1 MTTVKKRNIFVRLL
15 SGFWHFLDESR
26 RAVINIL
33 FLLLLFIIISSF
45 FKDKVTVVPDGAAL
59 VINPTGFIVEQK
71 DYINPVQ
78 KAIDDATKSE
88 KPPQTELKDI
98 LDAIRNG
105 AGDNRIKMLV
115 INTDQLMG
123 AGMTKLQAIA
133 EAIQEFKKKSGKPV
147 IADGTFYSQASY
159 LLASQADEIYMDP
172 MGSVVIE
179 GFGRYRT
186 YYKGLLDK
194 LGVNFHIFKVG
205 TFKSAVEPFM
215 RDSMSDKAK
224 EANMRFLSVLW
235 DAYKTDVAKARNL
248 PTEDIENYAVNFPQL
263 VKEEKGNNA
272 VVALKAKLIDGIKD
286 NLEFTAL
293 MVDKVGA
300 GKKGKSYKKVT
311 LKAYMKSIRSPLE
324 IYSNDSNKIALITAK
339 GEILDGEQVEGKIGG
354 KTLAKLIRR
363 ARKNKQVKAV
373 VLRVDSPGGSAFAS
387 EIIRREILATKAA
400 GKKVVVS
407 MGTYAASGG
416 YWISADADQ
425 IWARP
430 TTITGSIGIFGL
442 FPTLEKP
449 LNKYGI
455 HRDGVGTTPLAGAF
469 SIASPL
475 SEDVAETIQQIIN
488 HGYDN
493 FLEVVAKGRHMT
505 KEEVNK
511 IGQGRVW
518 VGVDAKKLGLVD
530 ELGNLQDAIHAAAEL
545 ADLGDDYEV
554 MPIKRKLSE
563 DEKLLQE
570 IFSDAKIDLTGMA
583 AKGSIALNSQH
594 GSNLPL
600 AKVISMASKEL
611 DKLANFNDPQ
621 GMYANCM
628 CMLEN

>member
-1 MTTVKKRNIFVRLL
+1 MTTVKKRNIFVRLF

-33 FLLLLFIIISSF
+33 FLLLVVFIVSSF
-45 FKDKVTVVPDGAAL
+45 FEEKVDVVPKGAAL
-59 VINPTGFIVEQK
+59 IINPAGSIVEQK
-71 DYINPVQ
+71 DYVNPLQ
-78 KAIDDATKSE
+78 KAIDDATKSD
-88 KPPQTELKDI
+88 KPPQTTLKDI

-105 AGDNRIKMLV
+105 AGDKRIKLLV
-115 INTDQLMG
+115 IDTSQMTA

-133 EAIQEFKKKSGKPV
+133 EAIQAFKKSGKPV
-147 IADGTFYSQASY
+147 IANSTFYSQASY
-159 LLASQADEIYMDP
+159 MLASQADEVYMDP
-172 MGSVVIE
+172 MGAVIIE

-186 YYKGLLDK
+186 YFKGLLDK

-215 RDSMSDKAK
+215 RDNMSDKAK
-224 EANMRFLSVLW
+224 EANIRFLSVLW
-235 DAYKTDVAKARNL
+235 DAYKKDVAKARNL
-248 PTEDIENYAVNFPQL
+248 SADDIESYAVNFPER
-263 VKEEKGNNA
+263 VKAEKGNNA
-272 VVALKAKLIDGIKD
+272 AVALKAKLIDGIKD
-286 NLEFTAL
+286 NLEFEAL

-300 GKKGKSYKKVT
+300 GKKGKSFRKVT
-311 LKAYMKSIRSPLE
+311 LKAYIKSIRTPLK
-324 IYSNDSNKIALITAK
+324 IYNNDKNKIALITAK

-363 ARKNKQVKAV
+363 ARKNKQVKAL

-387 EIIRREILATKAA
+387 EIIRREILATKTA

-442 FPTLEKP
+442 FPTIEKP
-449 LNKYGI
+449 LNNFGI

-475 SEDVAETIQQIIN
+475 SDQVAETMQQMIN
-488 HGYDN
+488 YGYDR
-493 FLEVVAKGRHMT
+493 FLEIVARGRHMT
-505 KEEVNK
+505 KEQVNK

-518 VGVDAKKLGLVD
+518 IGVDAKKLGLVD
-530 ELGNLQDAIHAAAEL
+530 ELGSLSDAIHAAADL
-545 ADLGDDYEV
+545 AGLGDQYEV
-554 MPIKRKLSE
+554 MPIKRKLSK
-563 DEKLLQE
+563 DEKLLQKL
-570 IFSDAKIDLTGMA
+570 FSDTRIDLKGMLA
-583 AKGSIALNSQH
+583 NGSIRLDSQQIN
-594 GSNLPL
+594 NLPL
-600 AKVISMASKEL
+600 SKVMALATRELAKLSS
-611 DKLANFNDPQ
+611 FNDPQ
-621 GMYANCM
+621 GIYANCL
-628 CMLEN
+628 CMLEP

>member
-1 MTTVKKRNIFVRLL
+1 MTTVEKRNIFVRLL

-33 FLLLLFIIISSF
+33 FLFLLFIIITSF
-45 FKDKVTVVPDGAAL
+45 FKEKITVVPDGSAL
-59 VINPTGFIVEQK
+59 VINPAGFIVEQK

-105 AGDNRIKMLV
+105 AGDKRIKMLV
-115 INTDQLMG
+115 IDTNQLMG

-133 EAIQEFKKKSGKPV
+133 EAIQDFKKKSGKPV
-147 IADGTFYSQASY
+147 IANGTFYSQASY
-159 LLASQADEIYMDP
+159 LIASQADEVYMDP
-172 MGSVVIE
+172 MGAVVLE

-186 YYKGLLDK
+186 YFKGLLDK

-235 DAYKTDVAKARNL
+235 DAYKDDVAKARNL
-248 PTEDIENYAVNFPQL
+248 TSDEIENYAVNFAEL
-263 VKEEKGNNA
+263 VKQEKGDNA
-272 VVALKAKLIDGIKD
+272 ALALKAKLIDGIKD

-311 LKAYMKSIRSPLE
+311 LNAYIKTIHSPIE
-324 IYSNDSNKIALITAK
+324 IYSDDTNKIALITAK

-363 ARKNKQVKAV
+363 ARKNENVKAV

-430 TTITGSIGIFGL
+430 TTITGSIGIFGM
-442 FPTLEKP
+442 FPTIEKP
-449 LNKYGI
+449 LNDNGI

-475 SEDVAETIQQIIN
+475 SDDVAETIQQIIN

-493 FLEVVAKGRHMT
+493 FLEVVANGRHMT

-570 IFSDAKIDLTGMA
+570 IFSDAKIDLTGLA

-600 AKVISMASKEL
+600 AKVINIASKEL

-628 CMLEN
+628 CMLDH